1 MGQRGADPGGVW
13 ARLGQQVAEAA
24 PDAPAPEEE
33 AVTSDAEE
41 PELPAAAPTG
51 VWARLGERPVEPAHG
66 GVWARLGQRGAD
78 PGGVWAR
85 LGQQV
90 AEAAPDA
97 PAPEEE
103 AVTSDAEEPELPAAA
118 PTGIR
123 ARFATSWDP
132 VALAVALGPAPAAP
146 EDDAAPAVAQEDDAA
161 PAVAPEDDAAPAA
174 APEDAED
181 AEETEEVSFFHIDM
195 P

>member
-41 PELPAAAPTG
+41 PELPA
-51 VWARLGERPVEPAHG
+51 V
-66 GVWARLGQRGAD
+66 
-78 PGGVWAR
+78 
-85 LGQQV
+85 
-90 AEAAPDA
+90 
-97 PAPEEE
+97 
-103 AVTSDAEEPELPAAA
+103 A

-161 PAVAPEDDAAPAA
+161 PAVAQEDDAAPAAAPEDDAAPAVAPEDDAAPAA